1 MNRFR
6 DPGANHQKNTL
17 AKNAAFI
24 ALTMIPNHPKKLLP
38 FSKWS
43 LAASQQNQTK
53 NKFKSNPNILI
64 LIGRVLLTLPLR
76 TLRG

>member
-17 AKNAAFI
+17 ATNAAFN
-24 ALTMIPNHPKKLLP
+24 ALTMIPNQPNVLLP

-53 NKFKSNPNILI
+53 NKFKSKPNILI
-64 LIGRVLLTLPLR
+64 LIEEVLLTLPLR